1 MIQTYLNY
9 CLDVVSDDLTRWCSV
24 CSLITHH
31 CSQSVFYLLA
41 QIHWA
46 RTNGI
51 TKSFQCQIWARF
63 PFPLPIRFSKES
75 LFGVSRWSHERLF
88 AKVNESAHIDFHN
101 ICIYIYILYICIH
114 QATYIFIYNWSLSIY
129 IHIYIYIHVYI
140 IYIYIYTHLYIY
152 IYIT

>member
-1 MIQTYLNY
+1 MLCAAEVLWTLLLHTRTKTCWHCYMLMSLRGRDRAAGADEDHLVWWQSFYQPLMIQTYLNY

-63 PFPLPIRFSKES
+63 PFPLPIRF
-75 LFGVSRWSHERLF
+75 LGLSHLNFLR
-88 AKVNESAHIDFHN
+88 
-101 ICIYIYILYICIH
+101 
-114 QATYIFIYNWSLSIY
+114 
-129 IHIYIYIHVYI
+129 HVFPSQFSGSPEG
-140 IYIYIYTHLYIY
+140 LWAPSGSF
-152 IYIT
+152 